1 MGVLLCN
8 ENELDEMGTIMAHY
22 MELVPGVEATGQLL
36 LSNGGVE
43 EFDNTQYHSI
53 LFGGDQLG

>member
-1 MGVLLCN
+1 MTILRIYIQIPMGVLLCN
-8 ENELDEMGTIMAHY
+8 ENKLDEMGITI
-22 MELVPGVEATGQLL
+22 LP
-36 LSNGGVE
+36 NGGVE